1 MNDNHVTP
9 GDDASRR
16 HLWERLGP
24 AELKQ
29 FAESG
34 PEELYEAAEQLCRRA
49 AGEGPDGSA
58 AARTVGR
65 IAEALADTRSGDCVR
80 FAADI
85 VGRLLPPGSA
95 YREEGDRLRRSVA
108 AKLVKVQQLRDLEA
122 LFEELPDGVQ
132 DTAVEVRACVLGE
145 LALIGAGR
153 GRPVLDAYAERLREL
168 GHPLARLPRTRL
180 DIEHR
185 FGVRVRGLGSI
196 KTADQLRSRFP
207 EIPATENGAAAGRR
221 AGETLDG
228 RRARAA
234 AEPFTVSGWVRE
246 PEARFF
252 TLPSPLAPD
261 DFAISLIKE
270 LPLDCLAGEGT
281 RRGVAVTCRTT
292 PDDVLNELFSAAYN
306 GGVNGQA
313 QGGAYARLYAWNS
326 LYALMGLPVDTPFLE
341 AVLLAADHRWL
352 RFIAFTDWFHHDT
365 SDVAFAVLDPT
376 RTRVTVLAATDTDAD
391 ADAD

>member
-9 GDDASRR
+9 GNDASRR
-16 HLWERLGP
+16 RLWERLGP

-29 FAESG
+29 LAESR
-34 PEELYEAAEQLCRRA
+34 PEELYEAAEQLCRPA
-49 AGEGPDGSA
+49 AGEGPGGSV

-65 IAEALADTRSGDCVR
+65 IAEALADTRSPDCAR
-80 FAADI
+80 FAVDI

-132 DTAVEVRACVLGE
+132 DPAVEVRACVLGE

-153 GRPVLDAYAERLREL
+153 GRPFLDAYAERLREL

-185 FGVRVRGLGSI
+185 FGVRVRGLGSV
-196 KTADQLRSRFP
+196 KTPDQLRSRFP
-207 EIPATENGAAAGRR
+207 EIPATESGAAAGRT
-221 AGETLDG
+221 ASETVDG

-234 AEPFTVSGWVRE
+234 AEPFTVSGWARE

-261 DFAISLIKE
+261 DFTVSLINE
-270 LPLDCLAGEGT
+270 LPLDCLAGEGA
-281 RRGVAVTCRTT
+281 RRGGVTCRTT

-306 GGVNGQA
+306 GGVNGQE
-313 QGGAYARLYAWNS
+313 QGGAYARLYAWGS
-326 LYALMGLPVDTPFLE
+326 LYALMGLPADIPFLD
-341 AVLLAADHRWL
+341 AVRLAADHRWL
-352 RFIAFTDWFHHDT
+352 RFMVFTDWFHHDT
-365 SDVAFAVLDPT
+365 TDAAFAVLDPT
-376 RTRVTVLAATDTDAD
+376 RTRVAVLAATDTDAD
-391 ADAD
+391 